1 MKLLSR
7 APASVFALLLV
18 AGCASTKVTE
28 RQVYTGE
35 KLARPDRIIV
45 YDFAAS
51 PADVHGGSALPSESA
66 AAATPQTA
74 QDVEVGRKLGAEV
87 AEQLVADLQGMRL
100 PAVRAAGQPPPR
112 VGDIVVKGSFVTVEE
127 GGAGKR
133 VLVGFGSGAADLR
146 SVVEGYL

>member
-7 APASVFALLLV
+7 APASLFALLLV

-35 KLARPDRIIV
+35 KLARPDRFIV

-51 PADVHGGSALPSESA
+51 PANVHAESALPSETA

-87 AEQLVADLQGMRL
+87 AKQLVADLQGMGL
-100 PAVRAAGQPPPR
+100 PAVR
-112 VGDIVVKGSFVTVEE
+112 
-127 GGAGKR
+127 
-133 VLVGFGSGAADLR
+133 LR
-146 SVVEGYL
+146 ANRRRRSAIS